1 MYGGYGGVS
10 PVITPSTIAVSG
22 INAPYANKYGG
33 RMDQLAAW
41 YGVGGYPNRKGVP
54 LVVDRVPPIPLSLPP
69 PPQVVPMPVPVV
81 TPVVQTVAPQPVV
94 TSVVPQPVVTSVV
107 QQPLVT
113 SVAQPVATGVP
124 TSRVISSTVE
134 PLPPMV

>member
-1 MYGGYGGVS
+1 MLGGYGGVS
-10 PVITPSTIAVSG
+10 TGIGPVITPSTLPVSG
-22 INAPYANKYGG
+22 TNAPYINKYGG

-54 LVVDRVPPIPLSLPP
+54 LVVDRVPPIPITLPP
-69 PPQVVPMPVPVV
+69 PPQVVQVPVPVV
-81 TPVVQTVAPQPVV
+81 TPVVQT
-94 TSVVPQPVVTSVV
+94 VVPQPVVTSVV

-124 TSRVISSTVE
+124 TSTVISSTVE

>member
-1 MYGGYGGVS
+1 MLGGYDNGLNGSSSVLPPPNGIVAGYSS
-10 PVITPSTIAVSG
+10 PYP
-22 INAPYANKYGG
+22 NKYGG
-33 RMDQLAAW
+33 RMDQLPAW
-41 YGVGGYPNRKGVP
+41 YGVGGYPNRRDVP
-54 LVVDRVPPIPLSLPP
+54 LVIDRVPPIPITLPP
-69 PPQVVPMPVPVV
+69 PPQVVQVPVPVV

-94 TSVVPQPVVTSVV
+94 TSVVQQPV
-107 QQPLVT
+107 VT